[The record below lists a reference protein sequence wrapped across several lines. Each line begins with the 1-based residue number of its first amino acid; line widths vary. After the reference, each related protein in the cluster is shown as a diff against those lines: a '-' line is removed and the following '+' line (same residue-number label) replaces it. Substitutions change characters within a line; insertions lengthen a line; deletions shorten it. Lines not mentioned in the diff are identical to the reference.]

1 MCNEGLIWNNMP
13 YEIWSVCPRCA
24 ERADGL
30 DEIEEKFGF
39 RVVTGKRVP
48 QSYCHRC
55 RSS

>member
-1 MCNEGLIWNNMP
+1 MIGELGIDMP
-13 YEIWSVCPRCA
+13 YEIWSVCPKCA

-30 DEIEEKFGF
+30 DEIEGKFGF
-39 RVVTGKRVP
+39 RVVAGKRVP